1 MKKAILLLA
10 CLAAIEHGYSEV
22 YFPTG
27 TVWTE
32 VTTNLMDESYCAINT
47 YEVAGDTA
55 INEKNYRK
63 ILLNG
68 TPLYALREQDDKVY
82 LMSLEQKQERL
93 AYDFAWE
100 VGKTLYYQ
108 FLESAADEYMP
119 MCTLQEITQLQLLDG
134 QYYDHTEGYIRGI
147 GSQSG
152 IFQHMLPQPTNGD
165 QISLLCFSKNH
176 TLIYKNE
183 EYANCASCEKGD
195 THLDTAEKPFPV
207 KYINNVFY
215 FSFKEQGE
223 KQLTINNAVGH
234 KVFSCNI
241 GGRSSLP
248 INNLKKGVYH
258 YQITGNEQYSGTF
271 IYI

>member
-22 YFPTG
+22 YFPIG

-47 YEVAGDTA
+47 YEVAGDTT

-63 ILLNG
+63 VLLNE

-82 LMSLEQKQERL
+82 LMSLEQKLERL

-119 MCTLQEITQLQLLDG
+119 MCTLQEISQMQLMDG
-134 QYYDHTEGYIRGI
+134 QYYDYAGGYIRGI
-147 GSQSG
+147 GCEGG
-152 IFQHMLPQPTNGD
+152 IFQHMLAQPTNGD
-165 QISLLCFSKNH
+165 QISLLCFSRNH
-176 TLIYKNE
+176 ALIYQNE
-183 EYANCASCEKGD
+183 KYTDCESCEKKD
-195 THLDTAEKPFPV
+195 TKQDYMETPSPV
-207 KYINNVFY
+207 KFANNVLY
-215 FSFKEQGE
+215 FSFTQ
-223 KQLTINNAVGH
+223 QDARYLTIYDSTGS
-234 KVFSCNI
+234 KVLSRNI
-241 GGRSSLP
+241 EDIASLP
-248 INNLKKGVYH
+248 LNGLGKGVYH
-258 YQITGNEQYSGTF
+258 YQITGSKLYIGTF
-271 IYI
+271 IYL